1 MEVDNLSYSNSKKL
15 KCHSRLHSDFKAR
28 HKQSQLDEYRQS
40 LSNSL
45 HPYRHSS
52 FDKSS
57 ISQSTKPPRSP
68 TPVQASDLQL
78 THYTSLTSFKQKLTT
93 PISNSKASE
102 HQKSPSNLLLKRQNS
117 NSELWNTLNLNTLY
131 RGREIIKRSGLA
143 GVSWTYKRQLRQ
155 FCLEALKTLEN

>member
-28 HKQSQLDEYRQS
+28 HKQSQLDEYKQS
-40 LSNSL
+40 LSTAL

-57 ISQSTKPPRSP
+57 ISQSSKPPRSP
-68 TPVQASDLQL
+68 TPVASQDLQL
-78 THYTSLTSFKQKLTT
+78 AHYTSLTNFKQKLST
-93 PISNSKASE
+93 PISKSKPSE
-102 HQKSPSNLLLKRQNS
+102 TQTKPSKLLLKQQDS
-117 NSELWNTLNLNTLY
+117 SSELWHLLNLNTLY
-131 RGREIIKRSGLA
+131 RARELIKRSGIA